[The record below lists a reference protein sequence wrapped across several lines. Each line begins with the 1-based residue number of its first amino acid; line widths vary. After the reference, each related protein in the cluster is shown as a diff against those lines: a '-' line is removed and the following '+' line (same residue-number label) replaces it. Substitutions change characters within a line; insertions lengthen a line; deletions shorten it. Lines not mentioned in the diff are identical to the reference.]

1 MITVLVVTSRGPYS
15 WLDTPLGTYDLL
27 ARSLTEQTL
36 PRGDFEVVVVDKFNQ
51 LPRREL
57 TSIAGLRARFLRPR
71 PTPWTERGFFA
82 AAAARNTGLIHA
94 RGDVVLALDDGWEL
108 GPRTLERVAQH
119 AAAGRFVVPQL
130 RDRDGGVQRFRAPG
144 MSDDLPGGILAFPL
158 AAAVGINGVCER
170 YDGCAGYEDVDFAR
184 RLSAVG
190 VEWARDDPDAH
201 VVGHR
206 HAPRGAQPR
215 CGLLVWLLN
224 EARRARGGARALLG
238 CEPWS
243 ADELAALE
251 GCGRELEPPRCA
263 RTVKHDPRVGEWG
276 GQCDYDED
284 LVFDPDQESERARR
298 MRVGFRHPSEL
309 VKLIQRTYEAR
320 PWLDL
325 AAERARARAA
335 EPVRTS

>member
-1 MITVLVVTSRGPYS
+1 MITVLLVTSRGLYP

-27 ARSLTEQTL
+27 ADSLRAQTL
-36 PRGDFEVVVVDKFNQ
+36 PRDDFEVVIVDKFNPP
-51 LPRREL
+51 PRREL
-57 TSIAGLRARFLRPR
+57 GFLGDRVRFYRPR

-108 GPRTLERVAQH
+108 GPRTLERVAHH
-119 AAAGRFVVPQL
+119 AAAGRYVVPQL
-130 RDRDGGVQRFRAPG
+130 RDRGGGVQRFRAPG

-170 YDGCAGYEDVDFAR
+170 YDGCAGYEDVDFSR

-201 VVGHR
+201 VVGHQ
-206 HAPRGAQPR
+206 HEPRLAQPR

-224 EARRARGGARALLG
+224 EARRAAGGARALLG

-251 GCGRELEPPRCA
+251 GCGRELDPPRCA
-263 RTVKHDPRVGEWG
+263 RTVKHDPRVGEYG

-284 LVFDPDQESERARR
+284 LAFEQESEPTRAA
-298 MRVGFRHPSEL
+298 RVGLRRPSAL
-309 VKLIQRTYEAR
+309 VKLVQRTYEAR

-325 AAERARARAA
+325 AAERERAA
-335 EPVRTS
+335 RNAATARMT